1 MWSSMALTANETEA
15 WPAGMVT
22 VGGTVAL
29 VGSLLERV
37 TTSES
42 VVSVLRVTVAV
53 AVAPF
58 STVGVGEA
66 QDRAGPLAFLSS
78 RLASAEP

>member
-1 MWSSMALTANETEA
+1 
-15 WPAGMVT
+15 MVT

-29 VGSLLERV
+29 VGSLAERV

-42 VVSVLRVTVAV
+42 VVSVFRMTVAV

-58 STVGVGEA
+58 STVDTPKLK
-66 QDRAGPLAFLSS
+66 DRAGPSASFKS
-78 RLASAEP
+78 RLVSAEP